1 MLRNRVFTAVVGGHF
16 MVDVL
21 NSVGAVLLAVLAG
34 PLGLSNQQIGL
45 ALTVYT
51 LLGAL
56 SQPLFGWIAD
66 RLPGRTLQLAALGVL
81 WMALCYTGVALAP
94 NWTVLLPCFL
104 LAALGSGLF
113 HPIGTASAAA
123 AVPDKPA
130 SATAIFFF
138 GGQAGLAV
146 GPLLAGIVLA
156 AAGTPGIVPVA
167 LAAIVPAGVLLLAQ
181 QTARSRRT
189 ARAATPAAPQ
199 VWTALAIAILLA
211 FVALVVVRSSI
222 QAVYQSFLPKLFSD
236 RGWEPTVYG
245 ALAGAF
251 MASAAAGNVL
261 NGWMADRFGM
271 RAATVWPLILSVPA
285 GLACFLA
292 TPLWA
297 IFIACGLAGMLVGG
311 QHSILVVHAQR
322 ILPVKQGLASG
333 LILGFTFATGA
344 IGTWLSGILADVV
357 GLETVMIG
365 VTLLGLPA
373 AALALTLPGRARPA
387 AVAAAAPSAVPAP
400 AQGD

>member
-1 MLRNRVFTAVVGGHF
+1 MLRNRVYTAVVGGHF

-66 RLPGRTLQLAALGVL
+66 RLPGRTLQLAALGVA

-113 HPIGTASAAA
+113 HPIGTAGAAA

-146 GPLLAGIVLA
+146 GPVLAGLVLA
-156 AAGTPGIVPVA
+156 AAGTPGIIPIAV
-167 LAAIVPAGVLLLAQ
+167 AAIIPATILLLAQ
-181 QTARSRRT
+181 QTVRSRRT
-189 ARAATPAAPQ
+189 SRAPAPATPQ
-199 VWTALAIAILLA
+199 VWTALAIAVLIA
-211 FVALVVVRSSI
+211 FLALVVVRSSI

-245 ALAGAF
+245 ALAGTF
-251 MASAAAGNVL
+251 MASAAVGNVL

-297 IFIACGLAGMLVGG
+297 IFIAGGLAGMLVGG

-344 IGTWLSGILADVV
+344 IGTWLSGILADVI
-357 GLETVMIG
+357 GLDTVMIG

-373 AALALTLPGRARPA
+373 AALALTLPGRVHPA
-387 AVAAAAPSAVPAP
+387 MVPSNTPVSATAP